1 MYYSKNGVNA
11 CTICTRRGNLRNQE
25 FTVMQQLFIVL
36 ILARIIDFIK
46 TVFFG
51 DYPPGPLGMGY

>member
-1 MYYSKNGVNA
+1 
-11 CTICTRRGNLRNQE
+11 
-25 FTVMQQLFIVL
+25 MQQLFIVL